1 MEKISLPG
9 KVAVVTGGA
18 RGIGKAFVQRLLEK
32 GAKLPSH
39 FQVVI
44 LDILKDEGEA
54 SLKDLQEK
62 FGRDNVY
69 FYYCDVTN
77 GKLFE
82 DLLKSINK
90 DIGKL
95 DIMVNN
101 AGVCNEDDWEQ
112 TIHINL
118 IGVIRGTKQATEL
131 MRRDKGGNGGVI
143 LNMSSI
149 AGLEPFKG
157 IETYCAT
164 KHGLVGFTKTMAL
177 NSEDADWGIRYHC
190 MCPVGV
196 DTALVHKLK
205 QITGQEYF
213 DHAVEKTG
221 GLLSIEGLTEEFL
234 KMILYSDNR
243 CLAIVKPTGVQYL
256 EMEKK
261 TN

>member
-1 MEKISLPG
+1 MEKISFPG

-18 RGIGKAFVQRLLEK
+18 RGIGKAYVQRLLEK
-32 GAKLPSH
+32 GAK
-39 FQVVI
+39 VVI

-54 SLKDLQEK
+54 SLEELQGK

-82 DLLKSINK
+82 DVLKSINK

-101 AGVCNEDDWEQ
+101 AGAHNEDDWEQ

-118 IGVIRGTKQATEL
+118 DFNLSRHYKHTVQANTALSDSLRQWHGTMEQ
-131 MRRDKGGNGGVI
+131 
-143 LNMSSI
+143 
-149 AGLEPFKG
+149 
-157 IETYCAT
+157 
-164 KHGLVGFTKTMAL
+164 L

-190 MCPVGV
+190 MCAVGV
-196 DTALVHKLK
+196 DTALVHKVK
-205 QITGQEYF
+205 QITGQKYF

-221 GLLSIEGLTEEFL
+221 GLLSVEEITDEFM
-234 KMILYSDNR
+234 KMILHSDNG
-243 CLAIVKPTGVQYL
+243 CLAVVKRTGVQYMDGRENQL
-256 EMEKK
+256 K
-261 TN
+261 